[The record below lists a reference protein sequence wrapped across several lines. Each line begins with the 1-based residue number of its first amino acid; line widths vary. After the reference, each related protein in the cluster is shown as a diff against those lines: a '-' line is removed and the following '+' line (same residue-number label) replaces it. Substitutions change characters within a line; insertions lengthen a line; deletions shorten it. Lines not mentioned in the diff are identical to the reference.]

1 MFLVP
6 CSTSHSQH
14 QSPFVK
20 AGWPAGVCAWR
31 CWTPRPTLICIRRCI
46 RRRGVVWVVTVD
58 GPRWRDGLMQGGEN
72 QLSLN
77 RLDETPAASGCMPD
91 FSRGG
96 STGSNIHR
104 EPSALYRGPTWT
116 SGGVL
121 SEGTKGF
128 LEDFPLFWRG
138 WGVLKDLGGLRGPQ
152 QPTKQKFS
160 ILKIKSENLLGRH

>member
-1 MFLVP
+1 M
-6 CSTSHSQH
+6 
-14 QSPFVK
+14 
-20 AGWPAGVCAWR
+20 
-31 CWTPRPTLICIRRCI
+31 
-46 RRRGVVWVVTVD
+46 VWVVTVD

-128 LEDFPLFWRG
+128 LEDSPPFLEG
-138 WGVLKDLGGLRGPQ
+138 VGGGGGVLKDLGGLRGLQ